1 MRWEKVFISYSNQ
14 DLELVQKIADYL
26 SRIGIEP
33 YLADR
38 RPEIDRYL
46 ADKIVANILDSNCFV
61 AILTPTSVKSQW
73 VNQEIGFTYALQR
86 HGRVI
91 PIYRMVEL
99 SLHEPKAIR
108 GFLEAKEH
116 IPMDLNQLDYAIYKL
131 RVLLR
136 QFINRNKDVLEQIKV
151 TCKSCKLEYR
161 VPLPSL
167 QELNDR
173 IEKGQAVPTECQN
186 KGCRIVNKLDPK
198 TLDVIQ

>member
-1 MRWEKVFISYSNQ
+1 MRWEKVFISYSS
-14 DLELVQKIADYL
+14 DDSGLAQKVANYL

-38 RPEIDRYL
+38 QLEIDHYL
-46 ADKIVANILDSNCFV
+46 ADKIVRNILDSNCFV

-86 HGRVI
+86 QDRMI

-99 SLHEPKAIR
+99 SLHETKAIR

-116 IPMDLNQLDYAIYKL
+116 IRMNINQLDDAIYEVRESL
-131 RVLLR
+131 RA
-136 QFINRNKDVLEQIKV
+136 FINKNLLILKEIKV
-151 TCKSCKLEYR
+151 TCKSCKLEYK

-173 IEKGQAVPTECQN
+173 IEKGHAVPTFCPNSNCRMQN
-186 KGCRIVNKLDPK
+186 NLDPK
-198 TLDVIQ
+198 TLDVI

>member
-1 MRWEKVFISYSNQ
+1 MRWEKVFISYSS
-14 DLELVQKIADYL
+14 DDFELAQKIANYL
-26 SRIGIEP
+26 RLIGIEP

-38 RPEIDRYL
+38 LPEIDQYF
-46 ADKIVANILDSNCFV
+46 ADKIVKNILDSNCFV

-86 HGRVI
+86 QGSEI

-99 SLHEPKAIR
+99 SLHETKAIR

-116 IPMDLNQLDYAIYKL
+116 IRMDINQLDDAIYDVRESL
-131 RVLLR
+131 RK
-136 QFINRNKDVLEQIKV
+136 FINRNIAVLKEIKV
-151 TCKSCKLEYR
+151 TCKSCKLEYK

-173 IEKGQAVPTECQN
+173 IEKGHVGPTFCPNSNCSMQN
-186 KGCRIVNKLDPK
+186 NLDPK
-198 TLDVIQ
+198 TLDVI

>member
-1 MRWEKVFISYSNQ
+1 MRWEKVFISYSS
-14 DLELVQKIADYL
+14 DDFELAQKIANYL

-38 RPEIDRYL
+38 QPEIDRYL
-46 ADKIVANILDSNCFV
+46 ADKIVENILDSNCFV

-86 HGRVI
+86 QGLMI

-99 SLHEPKAIR
+99 SLHETKAIR
-108 GFLEAKEH
+108 GFLEAKQH
-116 IPMDLNQLDYAIYKL
+116 IPMDLNQLDDAIYEL
-131 RVLLR
+131 RESLR
-136 QFINRNKDVLEQIKV
+136 AFINRYMPVLKEIKV
-151 TCKSCKLEYR
+151 TCKSCKLEYKA
-161 VPLPSL
+161 PLPSS

-173 IEKGQAVPTECQN
+173 IEKGHAIPTFCPNSNCRMQN
-186 KGCRIVNKLDPK
+186 NLDPK